1 MMRRPPRSTR
11 TDTLCPYTTLCR
23 SIDIVVTDTE
33 AGHDLERR
41 QAREKRVVDTSVERA
56 GGDPAD
62 RSEEH
67 TSELQ
72 SLMRISYAV
81 FCLKQKNNNHNSNRQ
96 IMPAEHHTTNITA
109 ATNTKSLTS
118 TYISYN

>member
-1 MMRRPPRSTR
+1 MIRRPPRSTR

-23 SIDIVVTDTE
+23 SPANCGFDVAWSDHFRERFAGAPVKAVALTAGGRSRRGEFVVTAT
-33 AGHDLERR
+33 G
-41 QAREKRVVDTSVERA
+41 VEGSAVYAHAAILR
-56 GGDPAD
+56 

-81 FCLKQKNNNHNSNRQ
+81 CCLKNKKTRLQD
-96 IMPAEHHTTNITA
+96 
-109 ATNTKSLTS
+109 
-118 TYISYN
+118 